1 MSTKERILEAA
12 LTLFAER
19 GYDGT
24 GVDLIAEHVGIKG
37 PSLYKHYKGKED
49 ILNALI
55 DAAEVRYD
63 EYFGSEEHIGSIP
76 DNKEEFVRMTMK
88 RVSFTMHDPMIRK
101 IRRFLVQE
109 QFRSERLA
117 EVTTR
122 HQLHGI
128 QGMYTKIIQGMMDKG
143 LVAEDDPALLAT
155 EFTAPAVLLIAKAD
169 RQPQYEEEIL
179 ESIEKHIRHF
189 CDVYMDR

>member
-1 MSTKERILEAA
+1 
-12 LTLFAER
+12 
-19 GYDGT
+19 
-24 GVDLIAEHVGIKG
+24 
-37 PSLYKHYKGKED
+37 
-49 ILNALI
+49 
-55 DAAEVRYD
+55 
-63 EYFGSEEHIGSIP
+63 
-76 DNKEEFVRMTMK
+76 MTMK

-128 QGMYTKIIQGMMDKG
+128 QGMYTKIINGMMDKG

-155 EFTAPAVLLIAKAD
+155 EFTAPAVLLIAMAD

-189 CDVYMDR
+189 CDVYMKK